1 MKITFIATVF
11 NEEKSIESLLNS
23 LFLQTKLPDEII
35 IVDAGSTDN
44 TLSVISNLKSQ
55 ISNKVGVNVLQKKGN
70 RSVGRNEAIKN
81 ATGDIIVASDAGCVL
96 DKAWVKNIIKP
107 FGDPQIDVVA
117 GYYIPVTDNVF
128 EKSLSTYTCVMKD
141 KIDENN
147 FLPSSRSVAFKKSVW
162 EKAKGYPENL
172 DTCEDLV
179 FAKKLKNM
187 GFKFKFAKDAIV
199 YWPQRKNIIEAF
211 IQFFKYAKGD
221 GTAIYIRNQTPLLL
235 LRYLLGLILLIYFAA
250 SKNLYVLYFIILLL
264 IFYTLWAV
272 NKNYKYVKNW
282 KAFFIL
288 PILQYASDIA
298 VISGMSFGLA
308 LRIFK
313 S

>member
-44 TLSVISNLKSQ
+44 TLSLISNLKSQ

-70 RSVGRNEAIKN
+70 RSVGRNEAIRN
-81 ATGDIIVASDAGCVL
+81 ATGDVIVASDAGCVL
-96 DKAWVKNIIKP
+96 DKTWVRNITKP
-107 FGDPQIDVVA
+107 FGDPQVDVVA
-117 GYYIPVTDNVF
+117 GFYEPLAKNVF

-162 EKAKGYPENL
+162 GKAKGYPENL

-199 YWPQRKNIIEAF
+199 YWPQRKNITEAF
-211 IQFFKYAKGD
+211 TQFFKYARGD
-221 GTAIYIRNQTPLLL
+221 GMALYVRQQTPFLFLRYFFGIILIIYLLL
-235 LRYLLGLILLIYFAA
+235 
-250 SKNLYVLYFIILLL
+250 SKNLSILYFIILLL
-264 IFYTLWAV
+264 ILYALWAV
-272 NKNYKYVKNW
+272 YKNYKYVKDW
-282 KAFFIL
+282 KAIFIL
-288 PILQYASDIA
+288 PILQYVSDIA

-308 LRIFK
+308 LRVFK